1 MKKRSYPQRI
11 KSSIFLLIGC
21 GKPDDISNALWIEKK
36 MSEIRKCTGNK
47 DNLPFD
53 PEVLFNSLKE
63 SSAYGRIFTQSIF

>member
-11 KSSIFLLIGC
+11 KSSIFMLIGC
-21 GKPDDISNALWIEKK
+21 GKPDDISNALWIERK

-53 PEVLFNSLKE
+53 PVF
-63 SSAYGRIFTQSIF
+63 

>member
-11 KSSIFLLIGC
+11 KSSIFMLIGC
-21 GKPDDISNALWIEKK
+21 GKPDDISNALWIERK

-53 PEVLFNSLKE
+53 PGKSSLH
-63 SSAYGRIFTQSIF
+63 FTIPILCGIIA

>member
-11 KSSIFLLIGC
+11 KNSIFLLIGC
-21 GKPDDISNALWIEKK
+21 GKPDDISNALWIERK

-53 PEVLFNSLKE
+53 PVKSYYSLTKN
-63 SSAYGRIFTQSIF
+63 FC

>member
-11 KSSIFLLIGC
+11 KSSIFMLIGC
-21 GKPDDISNALWIEKK
+21 GKPDDISNALWIERK

-53 PEVLFNSLKE
+53 PEC
-63 SSAYGRIFTQSIF
+63 

>member
-11 KSSIFLLIGC
+11 KSSIFMLIGC
-21 GKPDDISNALWIEKK
+21 GKPDDISNALWIERK

-53 PEVLFNSLKE
+53 PDRLLLFYRFLFVHGTINKSYK
-63 SSAYGRIFTQSIF
+63 

>member
-36 MSEIRKCTGNK
+36 MFEIRKCTGNK

-53 PEVLFNSLKE
+53 PAPEFYSLI
-63 SSAYGRIFTQSIF
+63 YL